1 MQITWR
7 HSHMYMVWFFRM
19 QFPLR
24 KYVKLCICLFHTVTM
39 QGLHPHL
46 VTPHPGH
53 ARIIFQ
59 HKAGRSP
66 CGGFKH
72 LRTEHLQDIVAIV
85 HVSFRCGI
93 FKSILSPLPIILSIF
108 RSEHGLVHF
117 NVRCILNGSSTGCIL
132 PVVVRK
138 LRGQSPYFVSE
149 LYVQTSHFAGNLD
162 LQCYKSHS
170 NAMTKACAP
179 FALRKFGSLAAREK
193 QFTEVQTLKHSSPT
207 ARNAIFHIGIN

>member
-1 MQITWR
+1 MVVTCESTGVPRPRLFAAAATRCNPNGVDVSMSSCSGRIKFMQITWR

-117 NVRCILNGSSTGCIL
+117 NVRCFLNGSSTGCIL
-132 PVVVRK
+132 PVVV
-138 LRGQSPYFVSE
+138 LVS
-149 LYVQTSHFAGNLD
+149 YVDNRRTLFPNCMCKHPTSQETWIFSVTSLT
-162 LQCYKSHS
+162 
-170 NAMTKACAP
+170 AMP
-179 FALRKFGSLAAREK
+179 
-193 QFTEVQTLKHSSPT
+193 
-207 ARNAIFHIGIN
+207 